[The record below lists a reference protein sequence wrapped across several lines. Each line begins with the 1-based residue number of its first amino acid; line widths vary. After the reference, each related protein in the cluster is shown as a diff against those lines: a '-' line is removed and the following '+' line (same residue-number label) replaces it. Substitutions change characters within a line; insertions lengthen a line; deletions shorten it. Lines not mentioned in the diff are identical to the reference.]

1 MTSYPGVVLNAPVQ
15 VSVTGSATTLLAA
28 LPPGSARA
36 GLMLRSLSTNT
47 QSVFIGPATV
57 TVTTGMELKPGET
70 MSFLPGESP
79 VNLLQAISASG
90 TQVVIVQD
98 LI

>member
-1 MTSYPGVVLNAPVQ
+1 MTSYPGVVLNAAVQ
-15 VSVTGSATTLLAA
+15 VSVTGAAATLLAA
-28 LPPGSARA
+28 LPPGSARV

-70 MSFLPGESP
+70 ISFLPGEVP
-79 VNLLQAISASG
+79 VNLVQGISTSG

-98 LI
+98 LV